1 MINKFSLLLSLLLVT
16 KMLLA
21 QSDYPTLEIGQTAPD
36 FRLPGVDG
44 KTYTLGD
51 FKSNILVVIFTCNH
65 CPTAQTYEDRI
76 IALVD
81 QYKKRGVDFVAI
93 SPNDPQSV
101 RLDELG
107 YTDLGD
113 DLEDMKIRA
122 EYKGFNL
129 PYLYDGE
136 TEETSR
142 KYGPV
147 ATPHVFI
154 FDQDRKLRYVGN
166 VDDSEEGITPAT
178 KHNMRDALDALLAG
192 KTPVIQTTKTFGCS
206 IKWSDKRE
214 SVKKYY
220 EQIYNEEVKLET
232 IDTNGIKQLIKNDSE
247 KLRLINVWATW
258 CGPCVVEFPELVRI
272 NFMYRNRDFELITIS
287 ADNPE
292 KYDQVSKFLMDNH
305 ASTKNYLFDQSNK
318 YALIEAVNPEWQGAI
333 PYTLL
338 VKPGGEIL
346 YVAQEQ
352 IDPLGIKREI
362 VKVLGRY
369 KDW

>member
-1 MINKFSLLLSLLLVT
+1 
-16 KMLLA
+16 
-21 QSDYPTLEIGQTAPD
+21 
-36 FRLPGVDG
+36 
-44 KTYTLGD
+44 
-51 FKSNILVVIFTCNH
+51 
-65 CPTAQTYEDRI
+65 
-76 IALVD
+76 
-81 QYKKRGVDFVAI
+81 VAI

-122 EYKGFNL
+122 EYKGFNF

-136 TEETSR
+136 TEETSK

-154 FDQDRKLRYVGN
+154 FDKERKLQYAGN

-178 KHNMRDALDALLAG
+178 KHNMRDALDALLKG
-192 KTPVIQTTKTFGCS
+192 KTPSVQTTKTFGCS

-214 SVKKYY
+214 SVKEYY
-220 EQIYNEEVKLET
+220 QQIYNEKVSLES
-232 IDTNGIKQLIKNDSE
+232 IDTTGIKQLIKNDSE

-258 CGPCVVEFPELVRI
+258 CGPCVVEFPELVKI

-287 ADNPE
+287 ADSPA
-292 KYDQVSKFLMDNH
+292 KYDQVLKFLKENH
-305 ASTKNYLFDQSNK
+305 ASTINLLFNQSNK
-318 YALIEAVNPEWQGAI
+318 YNLIEAVNPAWQGSI
-333 PYTLL
+333 PYTIL
-338 VKPGGEIL
+338 VKPGGEII
-346 YVAQEQ
+346 YTAQEQ
-352 IDPLGIKREI
+352 IDPLEIKREI